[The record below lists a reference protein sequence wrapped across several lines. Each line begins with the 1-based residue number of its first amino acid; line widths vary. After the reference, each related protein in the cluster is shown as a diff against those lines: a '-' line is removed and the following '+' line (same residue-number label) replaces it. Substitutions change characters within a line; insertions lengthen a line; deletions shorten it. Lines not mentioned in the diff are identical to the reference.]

1 MIIREH
7 DLALIL
13 SHTKSAFAIFKIN
26 SKLNEGNNKQQQQ
39 MHRKKIGRKG
49 KQKGGGRMWESEKGD
64 RVGGRGKEDRE
75 RGKEEERATAK
86 QEYSKGWSTALW
98 V

>member
-1 MIIREH
+1 
-7 DLALIL
+7 
-13 SHTKSAFAIFKIN
+13 
-26 SKLNEGNNKQQQQ
+26 
-39 MHRKKIGRKG
+39 
-49 KQKGGGRMWESEKGD
+49 MWESEKGD